1 MREFSFITVAQIVR
15 EIREEG
21 VPRFSRS
28 TFYRMIKKYG
38 WPMPPR
44 TAGNW
49 RRFDREAADYYKDL
63 VKKAYG
69 LT

>member
-28 TFYRMIKKYG
+28 TFYRMLKKYN
-38 WPMPPR
+38 WPVPNR
-44 TAGNW
+44 TAGKW
-49 RRFDREAADYYKDL
+49 RRFDRESATNYKKL
-63 VKKAYG
+63 IKEAYG
-69 LT
+69 LK